1 MNNEKQMDH
10 VEAIKI
16 LEINKN
22 KSLTMEYIKK
32 QYHKMALK
40 NHPDKNGN
48 TSESNEKF
56 KKINEAYEFL
66 KKEQQFLNID
76 IDLDDINNN
85 HTESNSQST
94 VYYDMLQ
101 TFLKM
106 MLEKS
111 DFCYTD
117 IFSNIIKEIVS
128 GFHVIKQRLSHKLF
142 DGLDK
147 DTSIKI
153 YSFLSKYRSTLH
165 LSEELLE
172 EVKEIISKKFD
183 DLQIYKL
190 NPSITDL
197 LQNNIYKLYV
207 DNELYLVPLWFNEH
221 YFDSDGK
228 EILVICDPE
237 LEENIQI
244 DDDNNIVTQI
254 ILSSSLLANS
264 ILNEENIEVVVGTK
278 ILYIPLSKLY
288 MKREQEYR
296 LVNQGLA
303 KEKED
308 VYDVTE
314 RADIIVRILVE

>member
-1 MNNEKQMDH
+1 MNNEKQIDH
-10 VEAIKI
+10 VEAMKI
-16 LEINKN
+16 LEINK
-22 KSLTMEYIKK
+22 KKGLTMEYIKK
-32 QYHKMALK
+32 QYHKLALK

-48 TSESNEKF
+48 TSESTEKF

-66 KKEQQFLNID
+66 KKEQHFLNID
-76 IDLDDINNN
+76 IDIDDININI
-85 HTESNSQST
+85 NSQST

-117 IFSNIIKEIVS
+117 VFSNIIKEIVS

-153 YSFLSKYRSTLH
+153 YSFLSKYRSILH

-228 EILVICDPE
+228 EILVICEPE

-264 ILNEENIEVVVGTK
+264 ILNEENVEVVVGTK
-278 ILYIPLSKLY
+278 VLYIPLSKLY

-296 LVNQGLA
+296 LANQGLA
-303 KEKED
+303 KEKDD
-308 VYDVTE
+308 VYDVSE
-314 RADIIVRILVE
+314 RADIIVRIIIG

>member
-1 MNNEKQMDH
+1 MNNEKQIDH
-10 VEAIKI
+10 VEAMKI
-16 LEINKN
+16 LEINK
-22 KSLTMEYIKK
+22 KKGLTMEYIKK
-32 QYHKMALK
+32 QYHNLSLK

-66 KKEQQFLNID
+66 KKEQHFLNID
-76 IDLDDINNN
+76 IDLDDMNTNIN
-85 HTESNSQST
+85 SPST
-94 VYYDMLQ
+94 LYYDMLQ

-117 IFSNIIKEIVS
+117 VFSNIIKEIVS

-153 YSFLSKYRSTLH
+153 YSFLSKYRSILH

-172 EVKEIISKKFD
+172 EVKEIISKKFA

-221 YFDSDGK
+221 YFDSNGK
-228 EILVICDPE
+228 EIMVICDPE

-264 ILNEENIEVVVGTK
+264 ILNEENVEVVVGTK
-278 ILYIPLSKLY
+278 VLYIPLSKLY

-296 LVNQGLA
+296 LANQGLA

-314 RADIIVRILVE
+314 RADIIVRILIE